1 MRVLSARIHGYL
13 DFVLIAILVI
23 GPFAVGLG
31 GTPALIAWLLAAA
44 HLIVTLATRFPMG
57 VWRVIPFVVHGLIE
71 LAVAAFFAALPF
83 TAGYSPGSPARRF
96 YVTMAALVFL
106 IWVLTDYRR
115 EESGLESAPYGRR

>member
-13 DFVLIAILVI
+13 DFVIVLILVI
-23 GPFAVGLG
+23 APFAVGLG
-31 GTPALIAWLLAAA
+31 GSPALIAWLIAAA
-44 HLIVTLATRFPMG
+44 HLLLSLATRYPMG

-106 IWVLTDYRR
+106 LWVLTDYRR
-115 EESGLESAPYGRR
+115 NDSSVQSAP

>member
-13 DFVLIAILVI
+13 DFVIVLILVI
-23 GPFAVGLG
+23 APFVVGLG
-31 GTPALIAWLLAAA
+31 GSPALIAWLIAAA
-44 HLIVTLATRFPMG
+44 HLLLSLATRYPMG
-57 VWRVIPFVVHGLIE
+57 VWRVIPFVVHRLIE

-106 IWVLTDYRR
+106 LWVLTDYRR
-115 EESGLESAPYGRR
+115 NDSSVQSAP

>member
-13 DFVLIAILVI
+13 DFVLVAILVL
-23 GPFAVGLG
+23 GPFVVGLG
-31 GTPALIAWLLAAA
+31 GSPALIAWLLAAA
-44 HLIVTLATRFPMG
+44 HLLLTLATRFPMG
-57 VWRVIPFVVHGLIE
+57 VWRVIPFWVHGLVE

-106 IWVLTDYRR
+106 VWVLTDYRR
-115 EESGLESAPYGRR
+115 GDSSVQSAP

>member
-13 DFVLIAILVI
+13 DFVIVLILVI
-23 GPFAVGLG
+23 APFVVGLG
-31 GTPALIAWLLAAA
+31 GSPALIAWLIAAA
-44 HLIVTLATRFPMG
+44 HLLLSLATRYPMG

-71 LAVAAFFAALPF
+71 LAVAAFFAALPC

-106 IWVLTDYRR
+106 LWVLTDYKQND
-115 EESGLESAPYGRR
+115 SSVQSAP